1 MSNRNQK
8 IQSSVKHKKLQTEE
22 TIVENLTVNN
32 AETVQ
37 AEETIAENLTVNNA
51 ETVQAEETHELQ
63 TKMTTSVH

>member
-1 MSNRNQK
+1 MSNRNPK
-8 IQSSVKHKKLQTEE
+8 SNIKLPKHKKLCQAEE

-51 ETVQAEETHELQ
+51 ETAASRRNTRIA
-63 TKMTTSVH
+63 SR